1 MPYVPFKNTKRNI
14 DLVILEWISIVESFL
29 KGLLVANSQ
38 FLSHVHETPNSRL
51 VQELLSGCRELS
63 DKQEYLDNQANDVLE
78 KVTRLPSGKKSESNP
93 VELIL

>member
-38 FLSHVHETPNSRL
+38 FMSHVHEAPSSRL
-51 VQELLSGCRELS
+51 VQELLSGCREL
-63 DKQEYLDNQANDVLE
+63 
-78 KVTRLPSGKKSESNP
+78 VTRLPSGKKSESNP